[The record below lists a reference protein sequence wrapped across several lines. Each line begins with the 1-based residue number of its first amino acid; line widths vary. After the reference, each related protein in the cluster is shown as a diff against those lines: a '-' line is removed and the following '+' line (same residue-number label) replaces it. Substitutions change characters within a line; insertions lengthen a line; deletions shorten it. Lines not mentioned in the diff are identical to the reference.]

1 MERNLH
7 SEVLFEE
14 SPKASPSSLK
24 IYIEG
29 HGCSASLADT
39 EILAGIIQRSEYE
52 IVDDSRDA
60 NLAVLVTCSVKTVTE
75 QRMLARIRD
84 LEKDGRKV
92 IVAGCLAKAEPEK
105 VLAINDHLSLLGPNN
120 LDKII
125 PAIDSAL
132 SGTPFKSIENSN
144 LVKLGLPRSR
154 KNQVVG
160 IVEIAS
166 GCLSSCTFCQVKLVK
181 GTVFSYPEREILKEA
196 ERLIEGGCREI
207 WLTSTDNSAYGRDSK
222 TTLANLIRK
231 VCEIPGDFKIR
242 VGMMNPLL
250 TRGKILDDLI
260 AAFSHDKVFK
270 FLHLPVQSGS
280 DRILRLMQRG
290 YRVQDY
296 YETLDAFRSR
306 FPNLTVSTDLIVGF
320 PDEERIDFEDSLRL
334 LEKSRPDVLNL
345 SRFGARDG
353 TKAAEMPHQTPS
365 SISKERSQKAT
376 KVWKGIARENNV
388 KWLGWKGKVIV
399 DERVD
404 GAFVGR
410 NDFYKPCV
418 LKDRQDSSQEIF
430 GKTLEVQVESATSF
444 TLGAR
449 VTQTPTDGF

>member
-1 MERNLH
+1 MLSDENYNEPL
-7 SEVLFEE
+7 
-14 SPKASPSSLK
+14 PSSK

-39 EILAGIIQRSEYE
+39 EILAGIIQHSKYE
-52 IVDDSRDA
+52 IVDDPRNAD
-60 NLAVLVTCSVKTVTE
+60 LAVLVTCSVKSVTE
-75 QRMLARIRD
+75 QRMLSRIRD
-84 LEKDGRKV
+84 LQKDGRKV

-105 VLAINDHLSLLGPNN
+105 VLAINNRLSLLGPNN
-120 LDKII
+120 LNRIV

-132 SGTPFKSIENSN
+132 SGAQFKSIENSN

-154 KNQVVG
+154 KNQIVG

-181 GTVFSYPEREILKEA
+181 GTVFSYPEREIVKEA
-196 ERLIEGGCREI
+196 ELLVQGGCREI
-207 WLTSTDNSAYGRDSK
+207 WLTSTDNSAFGKDSK

-231 VCEIPGDFKIR
+231 VCEVPGDFKVR

-290 YRVQDY
+290 YGVQDY
-296 YETLDAFRSR
+296 YETLDAFRSH
-306 FPNLTVSTDLIVGF
+306 FPNLTLSTDLIVGF
-320 PDEERIDFEDSLRL
+320 PFEEEIDFEDSLKL

-345 SRFGARDG
+345 SRFGAREG
-353 TKAAEMPHQTPS
+353 TRAAEMPHQTPPTV
-365 SISKERSQKAT
+365 SKERSKKAT
-376 KVWKGIARENNV
+376 MVWKRIARENNL
-388 KWLGWKGKVIV
+388 KWLGWRGKVIV
-399 DERVD
+399 DERVV
-404 GAFVGR
+404 GAFVAR

-418 LKDRQDSSQEIF
+418 LKDGQNSGQGIF
-430 GKTLEVQVESATSF
+430 GRMLEVQVESATPF

-449 VTQTPTDGF
+449 VTHAFTDGF